1 MERIEVGDFT
11 RTTFKHFAAMLKNSL
26 ILISLT
32 VLLHA
37 CAEKDKSGKVLDT
50 VTTGEITI
58 AVEEGYKPVI
68 ASCIDVFDS
77 IYRTAKINALYVSE
91 GEAVNALFRDSVQVV
106 IIGRKLTEKELEYF
120 KSRGFEPPMTPI
132 AHDALAIIL
141 NPENKDTVLT
151 VQQVRDI
158 FMGKTSTWKDINPN
172 SRLGN
177 IQLVF
182 DNPLSGTVRYAQD
195 SVIGGAELSK
205 QASALNTNA
214 EVIEY
219 VSKNKAAIGII
230 AANWISDTDDKGVQ
244 QFRSEIK
251 LADIAKETGLEGFG
265 PYQAY
270 LHTGDYPFKRTVY
283 IINAQG
289 RRSGLGT
296 GLAAYLAQDG
306 QRIMLKDG
314 LLPANAVTRLI
325 KASR

>member
-1 MERIEVGDFT
+1 MDRIGVGGFT
-11 RTTFKHFAAMLKNSL
+11 LTIFKTRLMFRNSL
-26 ILISLT
+26 LLISLT

-37 CAEKDKSGKVLDT
+37 CADKDKSGKVLDT

-77 IYRTAKINALYVSE
+77 IYRKAKINALYVSE

-132 AHDALAIIL
+132 AYDALAIIL

-158 FMGKTSTWKDINPN
+158 FTGKTTAWKEINPN
-172 SRLGN
+172 SILGG

-182 DNPLSGTVRYAQD
+182 DNPLSGTVRYVQD
-195 SVIGGAELSK
+195 SIIAGEALSK
-205 QASALNTNA
+205 QASALNTNV

-219 VSKNKAAIGII
+219 VRKNKSAIGII
-230 AANWISDTDDKGVQ
+230 AANWISDTDDSGVQ
-244 QFRSEIK
+244 QFRREIK
-251 LADIAKETGLEGFG
+251 LADIAKETGMEGFG

-270 LHTGDYPFKRTVY
+270 LYTGDYPFKRTVY
-283 IINAQG
+283 VINAQG

-296 GLAAYLAQDG
+296 GLASYLAQDG